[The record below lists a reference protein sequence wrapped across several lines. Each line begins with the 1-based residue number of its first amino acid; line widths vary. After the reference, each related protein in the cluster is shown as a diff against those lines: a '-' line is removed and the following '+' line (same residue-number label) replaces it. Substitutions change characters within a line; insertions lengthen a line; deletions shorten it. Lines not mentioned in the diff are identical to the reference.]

1 MLGVLG
7 LTCLGAEI
15 SYVIVAG
22 GQVTGA
28 DLIAEIEAADVKMV
42 LVDVSPQTAHQMVN
56 LKDYEG
62 FRSYLQEHFALLDVL
77 PRGAQQ
83 LEVYFRP

>member
-1 MLGVLG
+1 
-7 LTCLGAEI
+7 
-15 SYVIVAG
+15 
-22 GQVTGA
+22 
-28 DLIAEIEAADVKMV
+28 MV

-56 LKDYEG
+56 LKDYED

-77 PRGAQQ
+77 PRGVQQ